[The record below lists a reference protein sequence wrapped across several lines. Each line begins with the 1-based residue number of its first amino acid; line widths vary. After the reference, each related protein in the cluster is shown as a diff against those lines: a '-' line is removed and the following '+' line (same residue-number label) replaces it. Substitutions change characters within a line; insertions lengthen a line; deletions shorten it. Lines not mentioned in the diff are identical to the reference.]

1 MRLNSIADGN
11 NDPFLKLWL
20 NVPTATIS
28 SKPNIP
34 KILSGVVAEV
44 IENNGLGNVKF
55 RAIDFR
61 AGGMYGNM
69 VVHISTNLIKSAHK
83 CFYVIMHELGHAYRD
98 INDGPI
104 YNYYLCKSTA
114 GEDISVE
121 EASRAIAIEERK
133 ACDWATAELVKY
145 GIKNPIVNT
154 AQPESV
160 YASYIA
166 AVKDSGVTDIEG
178 LVNLFL
184 KIGGYAG

>member
-1 MRLNSIADGN
+1 MRLNSIADSN
-11 NDPFLKLWL
+11 IDPFLKIWL

-28 SKPNIP
+28 SRPNIP
-34 KILSGVVAEV
+34 KFLSGVVAEV
-44 IENNGLGNVKF
+44 IQNNGLGNVKF
-55 RAIDFR
+55 KAIDFR

-69 VVHISTNLIKSAHK
+69 VVYMSTHQLKSAHK
-83 CFYVIMHELGHAYRD
+83 SFNIIMHELGHAYRD

-104 YNYYLCKSTA
+104 YNYFLCKSTT
-114 GEDISVE
+114 GKDMTVE
-121 EASRAIAIEERK
+121 EASQAIATEERK
-133 ACDWATAELVKY
+133 ACDWATAELGKY

-154 AQPESV
+154 AEPESA

-166 AVKDSGVTDIEG
+166 TVKDNGVTDIEG